1 MGKKELFD
9 RVCASVASALSI
21 ELTACKKQEC
31 VDARTMVVQILV
43 EHGLS
48 EKDIADL
55 LSMTRQGVNKLKNSF
70 SQRMRN
76 WYFRNVWESLATN
89 SQRTSN

>member
-9 RVCASVASALSI
+9 KVCACVSSALGVRI
-21 ELTACKKQEC
+21 EGCKKQEC

-70 SQRMRN
+70 PQRMRN